1 MQIDLYFDHLYENNE
16 DDIIFNSMKF
26 KIHLPDVVAV
36 DGAVVFEVVVT
47 VVLVV
52 GVVEVISVIKLYIE

>member
-1 MQIDLYFDHLYENNE
+1 
-16 DDIIFNSMKF
+16 MKF

-36 DGAVVFEVVVT
+36 DGTLVIEVVVT